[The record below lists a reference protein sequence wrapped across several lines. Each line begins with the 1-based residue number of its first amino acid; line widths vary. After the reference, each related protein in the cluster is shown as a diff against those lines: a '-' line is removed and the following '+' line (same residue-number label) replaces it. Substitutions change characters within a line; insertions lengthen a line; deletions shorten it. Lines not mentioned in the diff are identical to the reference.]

1 MRDGLMRR
9 SVTRPVDHSWDLD
22 VPGARA
28 VQLDL
33 RERRVDRPPPG
44 FAPRLVAGADM
55 SIRRGR
61 DTGYAAIVVYDVE
74 AGRIVDRA
82 TVTGPVE
89 FPYVP
94 GLLSFRELPLILQA
108 WSRLELRPDV
118 VLFDGHGYA
127 HPRRFGLAC
136 HGGLLLDLP
145 SIGCAKS
152 ILVGE
157 HDPLGEE
164 RGATAPLRHE
174 GETVGVAV
182 RTRSGVRPVYVSVGH
197 RMELGAAVD
206 IVLSVAPRYRVPEP
220 TRAADKLVGRLRREA
235 EA

>member
-1 MRDGLMRR
+1 MTGA
-9 SVTRPVDHSWDLD
+9 VDHPWD
-22 VPGARA
+22 VSVAEARRI
-28 VQLDL
+28 QLEL

-44 FAPRLVAGADM
+44 FAPRLVGGADM

-74 AGRIVDRA
+74 AGEVVDRA
-82 TVTGPVE
+82 TATGRVE

-94 GLLSFRELPLILQA
+94 GLLSFRELPLLLEA
-108 WSRLELRPDV
+108 WSRIERAPDV
-118 VLFDGHGYA
+118 VIFDGHGYA

-136 HGGLLLDLP
+136 HGGLLLDSP

-157 HDPLGEE
+157 HGPLGDE
-164 RGATAPLRHE
+164 RGSTAPLRHE
-174 GETVGVAV
+174 GETLGMAV
-182 RTRSGVRPVYVSVGH
+182 RTRSRVRPVYVSIGH
-197 RMELGAAVD
+197 RMDLATAVD

-235 EA
+235 GA